1 MKLENG
7 SYTIQHVKVS
17 DIVEKFGTPVYVY
30 DASTITNQIESLRK
44 AFRSVD
50 LRVKYAAKALTN
62 LSILKLMRKNGVGVD
77 VVSIE
82 EAKLALHAGYQ
93 PQEISFT
100 PNGVAFHEIVA
111 AVELGVAIN
120 IDNLPS
126 LKKFGERYGST
137 VPCSLR
143 INPGIMAGGNYKI
156 STGHLQSKF
165 GISSQQLQQILDL
178 TSQYKINI
186 SGLHVHTGS
195 EIGDVDVFLKVADV
209 LFSLAKNFTSLKFLD
224 FGGGFKVAYKAG
236 DYITDIELLGTK
248 LGNVFN
254 QFCKDY
260 GRKLEL
266 WVEPGKFLV
275 SEAGH
280 LFVQANVVKE
290 TPALTFVHVN
300 SGLNHLL
307 RPMMYDAHHDIVN
320 ISNPEGPKKKYT
332 VVGYICETDTIG
344 TDRELHEVREG
355 DILAIRNAGAYGFSM
370 ASNYN
375 SRLRPA
381 EVMIID
387 GKQVLIRKQES
398 FDDLIK
404 GQVEVDI

>member
-1 MKLENG
+1 MELLNG
-7 SYTIQHVKVS
+7 SYTIQQIGVS
-17 DIVEKFGTPVYVY
+17 DIAEKFGTPVYAY
-30 DASTITNQIESLRK
+30 DATTIARQIESLRK

-62 LSILKLMRKNGVGVD
+62 VSILKLMRKQGVGVD

-93 PQEISFT
+93 PEEVMFT
-100 PNGVAFHEIVA
+100 PNGVSFQEVTE

-120 IDNLPS
+120 IDNLPT
-126 LKKFGERYGST
+126 LQKFGERYGNSK
-137 VPCSLR
+137 PCSLR

-178 TSQYKINI
+178 TNQYKVNI

-195 EIGDVDVFLKVADV
+195 EIGDVDVSLKVAEV
-209 LFSLAKNFTSLKFLD
+209 LFTIAKNFSSLKFLD
-224 FGGGFKVAYKAG
+224 FGGGFKVAYKDG
-236 DYITDIELLGTK
+236 DSVTDIELLGTR
-248 LGNVFN
+248 LGLAFN
-254 QFCKDY
+254 QFCNEY

-280 LFVQANVVKE
+280 LLVKANVVKE

-307 RPMMYDAHHDIVN
+307 RPMMYDAYHNIVN
-320 ISNPEGPKKKYT
+320 ISNPDGLKKKYT

-344 TDRELHEVREG
+344 ADRDLNEVREG
-355 DILAIRNAGAYGFSM
+355 DILAIQNAGAYGFSM

-381 EVMIID
+381 EVLVIN
-387 GKQVLIRKQES
+387 GKCVLIRKQEN

-404 GQVEVDI
+404 GQVVIDL